1 MTARARAVLSATVG
15 VALAGWLFSPAYVAA
30 EEPGFVR
37 VDEVRTEPLS
47 RTEPVIG
54 RLVPRR
60 SGVVAARR
68 GGPVGEVRVSVGD
81 RVAKGDVIAVL
92 VSDSLR
98 AQLDLRRAELRAAM
112 LDYGRQ
118 RKLRRRRSAAL
129 SEARYDTA
137 EQEVAKARANLRL
150 AEIALEY
157 ATIRAP
163 YDGVV
168 TIRHTEIGSYLTAG
182 QAVVTLVNDKAMEVE
197 ADVPAN
203 RIAGLTKGRVV
214 DIAFADKGRYQAKV
228 RAVVPQEN
236 PRTRTRAVRFEILT
250 NGRAAAMASNES
262 VTVYIPIG
270 RPRQVLSVNKD
281 AVISRG
287 GKTLVFLVDRGQA
300 KIRPVRLGVAV
311 GSRFE
316 VLSGLKPG
324 DLVVVRGNE
333 RLRPGQRVRFN
344 RGS

>member
-1 MTARARAVLSATVG
+1 MTTRARAVLSATVC
-15 VALAGWLFSPAYVAA
+15 VALASAIFLPARVAA
-30 EEPGFVR
+30 EEPSFVK
-37 VDEVRTEPLS
+37 VDEVRSEPLS

-68 GGPVGEVRVSVGD
+68 GGPVKEIRVAVGD

-98 AQLDLRRAELRAAM
+98 AQRDLRRAELRVAV

-137 EQEVAKARANLRL
+137 EQAVAGARANLRL
-150 AEIALEY
+150 AEIALKY

-168 TIRHTEIGSYLTAG
+168 TARNTEIGSYLTAG
-182 QAVVTLVNDKAMEVE
+182 QAVVTLVNDKAMEIE
-197 ADVPAN
+197 ADVPAS
-203 RIAGLTKGRVV
+203 RVAGLTKGRIVAF
-214 DIAFADKGRYQAKV
+214 AFADKSRYRAKV
-228 RAVVPQEN
+228 RAVVPEEN
-236 PRTRTRAVRFEILT
+236 PRTRTRPVRFEILA
-250 NGRAAAMASNES
+250 NGRADAMASNES
-262 VTVYIPIG
+262 VTVDIPIG
-270 RPRQVLSVNKD
+270 RPRRVLSVHKD

-287 GKTLVFLVDRGQA
+287 GKTLVFVVDRGQA
-300 KIRPVRLGVAV
+300 KIRPVRLGVAI
-311 GSRFE
+311 GGRFE

-333 RLRPGQRVRFN
+333 RLRPGQRVRV
-344 RGS
+344 RGGS

>member
-15 VALAGWLFSPAYVAA
+15 VALAWGLLSPASILAPASAVA

-60 SGVVAARR
+60 FGVVAARR
-68 GGPVGEVRVSVGD
+68 GGPVGEVRVAVGD

-98 AQLDLRRAELRAAM
+98 AQLDLRRAELRVAV

-137 EQEVAKARANLRL
+137 EQAVAKARANLRL

-157 ATIRAP
+157 ATMTVTSANHHACPAELFTGVPVINCPGETIAAP
-163 YDGVV
+163 SMRNHD
-168 TIRHTEIGSYLTAG
+168 
-182 QAVVTLVNDKAMEVE
+182 
-197 ADVPAN
+197 
-203 RIAGLTKGRVV
+203 
-214 DIAFADKGRYQAKV
+214 
-228 RAVVPQEN
+228 
-236 PRTRTRAVRFEILT
+236 RTRPTR
-250 NGRAAAMASNES
+250 
-262 VTVYIPIG
+262 
-270 RPRQVLSVNKD
+270 
-281 AVISRG
+281 
-287 GKTLVFLVDRGQA
+287 
-300 KIRPVRLGVAV
+300 
-311 GSRFE
+311 
-316 VLSGLKPG
+316 
-324 DLVVVRGNE
+324 
-333 RLRPGQRVRFN
+333 
-344 RGS
+344 